1 MSVKED
7 LHRLVDGLPD
17 SELLTARRF
26 LEYLQQ
32 TNGDPVLRALLDAP
46 DDDEPLTSDDQAAL
60 DVAWEEYRRGE
71 GIPDEQ
77 LKL

>member
-1 MSVKED
+1 VTVKDE
-7 LHRLVDGLPD
+7 LHQLVEGLPD
-17 SELLTARRF
+17 SELHTARRF

-32 TNGDPVLRALLDAP
+32 TSGDPVLRALLDAP
-46 DDDEPLTSDDQAAL
+46 EDDELLTDEDRAAL